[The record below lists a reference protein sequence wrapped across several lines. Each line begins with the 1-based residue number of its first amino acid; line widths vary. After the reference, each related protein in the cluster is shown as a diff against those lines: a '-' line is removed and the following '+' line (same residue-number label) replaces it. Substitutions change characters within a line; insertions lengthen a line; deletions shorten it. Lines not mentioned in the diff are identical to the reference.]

1 MAELCSTSYTSGCLE
16 KSIGTKGKLSKD
28 TRDITVLNN
37 VVLEVNREALVLK
50 AIKSTSFREQ
60 ESLGCR
66 DTVSNRCG

>member
-1 MAELCSTSYTSGCLE
+1 MQLYSTNKGGNYALWQNFAQHQYTSGCLE

-50 AIKSTSFREQ
+50 AIKSTS
-60 ESLGCR
+60 
-66 DTVSNRCG
+66 